1 MNHPQRYATRL
12 FAQTIVLLAL
22 WALAAL
28 LTALKFLA
36 PDDPLATAFGYA
48 QAAPLT
54 DALLTLAVFSGL
66 LGAGLWMC
74 AEYPPTDARLLRVGS
89 ALWAALVILAPLTGL
104 FGLLEARAIVLP
116 PLLALL
122 LLLGLALLVAG
133 VVRRARH
140 APLIQAWA
148 VGMTLAGAGV
158 AVSLIAPADPLHDA
172 ALGAL
177 AQGLLTG
184 VGLPLAAVAVAFWLM
199 HRFSNVTLGWAERGA
214 FSAGG
219 MVALAG
225 ALVSLPA
232 ALPAGAPEWVGTV
245 GRVTLFAAPLLVAVF
260 AAHAYRALTDRNASR
275 TLTAQWVSLAVI
287 LFLLAF
293 GLLGAAQA
301 LPGVRVLSSG
311 TRLSD
316 VQHTLM
322 LFAAAAVV
330 LGMVNQAG
338 AEARGGAKITGFI
351 PFWLVTFGLL
361 GGGLALAAAGVVQV
375 VVERQL
381 SVGYLDTQ
389 TLLTPLYGG
398 WAFGTGALALGLW
411 IYTLSAVL
419 RRPR

>member
-1 MNHPQRYATRL
+1 MNQPQRYAIR
-12 FAQTIVLLAL
+12 FFGQTIVLLAL

-54 DALLTLAVFSGL
+54 DALLTLAVLGGL

-74 AEYPPTDARLLRVGS
+74 AEYPPANARLLRVGS
-89 ALWAALVILAPLTGL
+89 ALWTALVILVPLAGL
-104 FGLLEARAIVLP
+104 FGLLQARAIVLP
-116 PLLALL
+116 PLLAILL
-122 LLLGLALLVAG
+122 LLALVLSVLG

-148 VGMTLAGAGV
+148 VGMCLAGAGV
-158 AVSLIAPADPLHDA
+158 AVSLIAPADPLQDA

-260 AAHAYRALTDRNASR
+260 AAHSYRALTDRNASR
-275 TLTAQWVSLAVI
+275 TLAAQWVSLAVI

-293 GLLGAAQA
+293 GLLGGAQA

-322 LFAAAAVV
+322 LFAVAAVV

-338 AEARGGAKITGFI
+338 AEARGGLKITGFI